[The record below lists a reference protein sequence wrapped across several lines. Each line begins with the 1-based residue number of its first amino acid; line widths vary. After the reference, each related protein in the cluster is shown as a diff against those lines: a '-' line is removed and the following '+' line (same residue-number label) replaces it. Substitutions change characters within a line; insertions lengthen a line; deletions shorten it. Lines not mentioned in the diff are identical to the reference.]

1 MPYPIRFTPAA
12 SAQFRALRKY
22 DQVRIRN
29 EMVRQLTD
37 KPDEETRH
45 KKRINSELLAS
56 YELRVGDFRVFFDVD
71 VDNIEVV
78 IAAIGVKWHNRL
90 FIEGE
95 EVEL

>member
-1 MPYPIRFTPAA
+1 MPYPIRLTPAA

-37 KPDEETRH
+37 NPDEETRH
-45 KKRINSELLAS
+45 KKRINSEFLS
-56 YELRVGDFRVFFDVD
+56 TYELRVGDFRVFYDID
-71 VDNIEVV
+71 GDRMEVV
-78 IAAIGVKWHNRL
+78 IAAIGVKWHDRL

>member
-1 MPYPIRFTPAA
+1 MPYPIRFTPTA
-12 SAQFRALRKY
+12 SAQLRALRKY
-22 DQVRIRN
+22 DQVRIRD

-45 KKRINSELLAS
+45 KKLINSELLS
-56 YELRVGDFRVFFDVD
+56 TYELRVGDFRVFYDID
-71 VDNIEVV
+71 ADTMEVV

-90 FIEGE
+90 FFEGE